1 MSLKLR
7 PPLIKDPLFYE
18 YPRTT
23 WQDATSPHPT
33 VRFLLARHRGF
44 RNRLADISENTR
56 DVLGS
61 KLSPPAF
68 CVSLAQELHYF
79 IPQLEGHHL
88 AESQRLYPSLIQF
101 HPAAQARF
109 ETLESDHK
117 AIDTLLAQIARVPE
131 DLMND
136 APTQDIFFTK
146 AKAFATLLS
155 DFESSLL
162 RHLEDEEDL
171 VVPILLKMNLSL
183 EL

>member
-7 PPLIKDPLFYE
+7 PPLIKDPLYDE
-18 YPRTT
+18 YPRAT
-23 WQDATSPHPT
+23 WEDAASNHST

-44 RNRLADISENTR
+44 RNRLQQITESTR
-56 DVLGS
+56 NVLDS

-68 CVSLAQELHYF
+68 CISLAQELHYF
-79 IPQLEGHHL
+79 IPQLEGHHQ
-88 AESQRLYPSLIQF
+88 AESQRLYPRLIQF
-101 HPAAQARF
+101 HPAAQAKF
-109 ETLESDHK
+109 QALENDHQ

-136 APTQDIFFTK
+136 APTQGIFFTK
-146 AKAFATLLS
+146 AKAFASLLS
-155 DFESSLL
+155 DFESSLV

-171 VVPILLKMNLSL
+171 VVPILLKMNISL